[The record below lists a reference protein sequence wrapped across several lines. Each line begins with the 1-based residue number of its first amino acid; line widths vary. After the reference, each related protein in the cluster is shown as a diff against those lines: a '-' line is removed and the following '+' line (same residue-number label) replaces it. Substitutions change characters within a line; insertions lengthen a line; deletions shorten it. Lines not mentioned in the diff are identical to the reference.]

1 MDGDR
6 RIPGDCFLTHKI
18 GVTRGMRP
26 TCNGMHS
33 GVSTCTCT
41 RMHTYR
47 HTHTQNTIMDHPFIL
62 LVETILSLRYMC
74 PTGRNG
80 ASLSAP
86 TCCTFCR
93 VLFKYFSRRLSLA
106 PLSKIT
112 MAAFCNMPSCPACVL
127 SRLLPCLYCCSETL
141 TCVYYN
147 TSTQVSSRPQP
158 TSHC

>member
-1 MDGDR
+1 
-6 RIPGDCFLTHKI
+6 
-18 GVTRGMRP
+18 
-26 TCNGMHS
+26 MHS
-33 GVSTCTCT
+33 GVSTCTCTCT

-47 HTHTQNTIMDHPFIL
+47 HTHTHTHRERERERENTIMDHPFIL
-62 LVETILSLRYMC
+62 LVETILSLRYMY

-93 VLFKYFSRRLSLA
+93 VFFKYFSRRLSLA

-112 MAAFCNMPSCPACVL
+112 MAAFYNMPSCPACVL